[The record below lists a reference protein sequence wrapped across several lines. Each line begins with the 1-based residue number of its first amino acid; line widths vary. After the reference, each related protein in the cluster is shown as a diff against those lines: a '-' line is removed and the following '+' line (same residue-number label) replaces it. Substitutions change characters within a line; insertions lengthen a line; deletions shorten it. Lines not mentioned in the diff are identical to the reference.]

1 MNLETR
7 MCINWASELTEDDG
21 GDNDVVD
28 DDNNDGNNDGDC

>member
-7 MCINWASELTEDDG
+7 ICINWASEDDG

-28 DDNNDGNNDGDC
+28 DDNNDVVNDGDC